1 MVKRKLVI
9 IAIQEVYSKK
19 MSNQIRVIF
28 GDIVS
33 VRAITIK
40 DLKAGMIEKDE
51 IVLLSGHLIEPFV
64 KSFIPK
70 GAKHLIVKRGIN
82 FLKISKLLSLPEGSK
97 ILVVNDTRK
106 NTDEVVEELREN
118 VDIHHY
124 IPYYPDK
131 GFPDDIDYVVT
142 PGEKAMIPGGI
153 ENSIDLGH
161 RIVDISTVIQLY
173 DLLGIKL
180 VYPTICKR
188 YMTSLLSLTDE
199 AHMYEDI
206 VLENNKINDLT
217 EYTAKY
223 TFDDIITYSEEMK
236 RLVRV
241 TKKFA
246 LSDEPVHIIGNVG
259 TGKSMLA
266 EAIHNF
272 SHFKEGPYVS
282 INCESRIAR
291 TLENELFGYE
301 DNGRYTRGLFE
312 VVRNGT
318 LCIEEVGELPLDVQ
332 ARLIQVLQ
340 ENKVY
345 CAERPTPVPVKLRI
359 ITTSTVDIKELVSK
373 GVFKKELYYLLTKMT
388 CVIPQLKDREGDLE
402 VLISSYLKNNLKRDD
417 IEFTDSAMEIL
428 HKYTWDGN
436 VKELFN
442 LLTLIACGEE
452 KIITVENLPF
462 FAKLWNKDQKRTY
475 KNEKNDIDV
484 KSMIEKIEQR
494 GFLGESL
501 EILKVFL
508 EGKKKHSSYGRT
520 TLRQLL
526 LQRGMNLTDQQL
538 RLRIEILNDLNL
550 VTVRHG
556 RAGTTISRGGERFL
570 DLYYQKE
577 I

>member
-28 GDIVS
+28 GDHVS

-51 IVLLSGHLIEPFV
+51 IVLLSGHLIEPLV

-70 GAKHLIVKRGIN
+70 EAKCLVVKRGIN
-82 FLKISKLLSLPEGSK
+82 FLKISKILSLPQGSK

-118 VDIHHY
+118 VDIHKY
-124 IPYYPDK
+124 IPYYPDEA
-131 GFPDDIDYVVT
+131 FPDDVDFVVT
-142 PGEKAMIPGGI
+142 PGERAMIPGGI

-161 RIVDISTVIQLY
+161 RIVDISTVIQLH

-180 VYPTICKR
+180 LYPTICKR
-188 YMTSLLSLTDE
+188 YMRSLLSLTDE

-206 VLENNKINDLT
+206 VLQSNRLNALT
-217 EYTAKY
+217 EYTTQY
-223 TFDDIITYSEEMK
+223 TFDDIITYSKEMK
-236 RLVRV
+236 KLVKV

-246 LSDEPVHIIGNVG
+246 LSNEPVHIIGNVG

-272 SHFKEGPYVS
+272 SNFKEGPYVS
-282 INCESRIAR
+282 INCESRIER

-301 DNGRYTRGLFE
+301 NNGIYVKGLFE
-312 VVRNGT
+312 RAQNGT
-318 LCIEEVGELPLDVQ
+318 LCIEEVGELPSDVQ

-345 CAERPTPVPVKLRI
+345 CAEKPISVPVKLRL
-359 ITTSTVDIKELVSK
+359 ITTSTVDIKELVLK
-373 GVFKKELYYLLTKMT
+373 GIFKKELYYLLTRMT
-388 CVIPQLKDREGDLE
+388 CVIPQLKDRKEDLE
-402 VLISSYLKNNLKRDD
+402 VLISKYLKNNLKRED
-417 IEFTDSAMEIL
+417 IVFTDSAMDIL

-452 KIITVENLPF
+452 KVITSDNLPF
-462 FAKLWNKDQKRTY
+462 FAKLWNKDQSVNDKD
-475 KNEKNDIDV
+475 EENDIDI
-484 KSMIEKIEQR
+484 KSIIDKIEQR
-494 GFLGESL
+494 GFLGESI
-501 EILKVFL
+501 EILRVFL

-550 VTVRHG
+550 VSVRHG
-556 RAGTTISRGGERFL
+556 RAGTTISREGERFL
-570 DLYYQKE
+570 ELYKVKE